1 MEWNGR
7 LMRRD
12 AIDRLG
18 NAGVTTFNPAVNSAA
33 DFRGQREALEIEM
46 PMAGICQRPTPFVA
60 PPDSIFHV
68 GAPDAVIY
76 KALFDLS
83 QSIAGHSDLETLCNS
98 LAGSLRR
105 VVSFDFLALVLHD
118 PVHDQLRLLA
128 ISATRPYKD
137 REIVIPTDGDHVGAW
152 IWREQKPLVLSP
164 LENETRWSDVIREA
178 LEEGIRALTLVPL
191 SNGAR
196 RLGILGFGFTAPFK
210 PDDEA
215 LAFLQRVASEVAV
228 SVDGY
233 LTRQALLRE
242 RDRTRV
248 LFEITNALVSKLP
261 MDELFAAISE
271 QLSRVVAHDFAAMAL
286 LDRASGAIHLSGLHS
301 PGGTPFEPDEDS
313 ARPEGLPAGEAL
325 ATGKPVMTVGL
336 DFERFPSPVYRKY
349 VDRGFRSN
357 CSIPLAG
364 ANGMLGVLDLARR
377 SGEPFT
383 EDEVD
388 LLAQVARQIAIA
400 TENSLAYR
408 ELSEMKEKLATEKVY
423 LEDEIRL
430 DQNVGSMIGESPA
443 FQAVLRGIQVVAPTD
458 ATVLIQGETG
468 TGKELVAR
476 ALHDLSGRSKQSFI
490 KVNCAAIPSN
500 LLESELFGHE
510 KGSFTGAFAQKIGRF
525 ELAHQGTLFLDE
537 VGEIPLEL
545 QSKLLRAIQEQE
557 LERVGGNRTIRV
569 DVRYIAA
576 TNRNLKQMVDEGKFR
591 SDLYYRL
598 HVFPLTV
605 PPLRERREDI
615 PLLVRFF
622 TQKHAKRMNRPI
634 ESIPARAM
642 EALTKYEWPGNIR
655 ELQNVIERSVILSP
669 GRVLE
674 IAIPEIA
681 KASPPSR
688 GTARLDESA
697 QRDQIL
703 EALRES
709 GGKVAGPD
717 GAAVRMGLRRTTLQ
731 SRMKKLN
738 IERQY
743 R

>member
-1 MEWNGR
+1 
-7 LMRRD
+7 
-12 AIDRLG
+12 
-18 NAGVTTFNPAVNSAA
+18 
-33 DFRGQREALEIEM
+33 M
-46 PMAGICQRPTPFVA
+46 PTPGTCQRQLLVSTLRSC
-60 PPDSIFHV
+60 PPDTIV
-68 GAPDAVIY
+68 DMGIPDSELY
-76 KALFDLS
+76 KTLFDLS

-118 PVHDQLRLLA
+118 PVHDQLRLHA
-128 ISATRPYKD
+128 VSANRPYKD
-137 REIVIPTDGDHVGAW
+137 KEIILPADGKHFGAW
-152 IWREQKPLVLSP
+152 VWREQKPLVLSP
-164 LENETRWSDVIREA
+164 LEKEEAGSSDVIQEA
-178 LEEGIRALTLVPL
+178 LEVGIHALTLVPL
-191 SNGAR
+191 SNGDR
-196 RLGILGFGFTAPFK
+196 RLGILGFGFSAPFQ

-242 RDRTRV
+242 RDRMRV
-248 LFEITNALVSKLP
+248 LFEITNALVAKLP
-261 MDELFAAISE
+261 MEELFSAISE
-271 QLSRVVAHDFAAMAL
+271 QLNRAVAHDFAVVTL
-286 LDRASGAIHLSGLHS
+286 LDKSTGEIHLKGLHS
-301 PGGTPFEPDEDS
+301 PGNMRFEIDETS
-313 ARPEGLPAGEAL
+313 GRPEGLPSGEAL
-325 ATGKPVMTVGL
+325 ATGKPVVIAGL
-336 DFERFPSPVYRKY
+336 DFERFPSPLYRKY
-349 VDRGFRSN
+349 ADLGLNSS

-364 ANGMLGVLDLARR
+364 ANGISGVLDLARK

-388 LLAQVARQIAIA
+388 LLVQVACQIAIA

-408 ELSEMKEKLATEKVY
+408 ELSHIKDKLAIEKLY
-423 LEDEIRL
+423 LEDEIRF
-430 DQNVGSMIGESPA
+430 DQNLGNMIGESPA

-476 ALHDLSGRSKQSFI
+476 ALHELSGRSKRSFI
-490 KVNCAAIPSN
+490 KVNCAAIPAT

-557 LERVGGNRTIRV
+557 IERLGGNRTIRF
-569 DVRYIAA
+569 DVRFVAA

-605 PPLRERREDI
+605 PPLRERKEDI
-615 PLLVRFF
+615 PLLIRYF

-634 ESIPARAM
+634 ESIPSAAI
-642 EALTKYEWPGNIR
+642 EFLTGYEWPGNIR
-655 ELQNVIERSVILSP
+655 ELQNLVERSVILSA
-669 GRVLE
+669 GSVLQ
-674 IAIPEIA
+674 IALPEIA
-681 KASPPSR
+681 KTSPPFPR
-688 GTARLDESA
+688 TPRLLEESA
-697 QRDQIL
+697 ERERIL
-703 EALRES
+703 RALQETD
-709 GGKVAGPD
+709 GKVSGPN
-717 GAAVRMGLRRTTLQ
+717 GAADRLGLRRTTLQ

-738 IERQY
+738 IERLY